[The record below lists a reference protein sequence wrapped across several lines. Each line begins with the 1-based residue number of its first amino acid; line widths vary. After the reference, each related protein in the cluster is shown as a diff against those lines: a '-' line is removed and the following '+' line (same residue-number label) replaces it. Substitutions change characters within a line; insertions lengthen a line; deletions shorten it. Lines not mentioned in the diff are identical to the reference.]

1 MPHRPQ
7 PSPGEDFAAV
17 SAIPGGTVGDVDFY
31 VPLVVTLAGFGA
43 VVGGLAWIGLRAR
56 RRGVGGSV
64 LGAVDE
70 IFHPAA
76 YQPRIEIQQQTQRKV
91 NAPAP
96 GDPPTRAGIPPQ

>member
-1 MPHRPQ
+1 VRI
-7 PSPGEDFAAV
+7 FATV

-43 VVGGLAWIGLRAR
+43 VVGGLAWIGSRAR

-76 YQPRIEIQQQTQRKV
+76 YQPRIEIQQHTQRKV